1 MENARV
7 SCQDYPQQLATA
19 VIGNGN
25 KGCYDE
31 EIVLRSSSQCV
42 ALVQFDTTDYQN
54 NILSAVLAA
63 AISSFPCPF
72 VSVFSS
78 MALKAS
84 YPLLIRY
91 LIIRGCG
98 SGLWHA
104 ASRRDYQLCMSSL
117 IMINLINVSA
127 KFSSSTVVIISLN
140 ALPSVQKY

>member
-1 MENARV
+1 MLGFRV
-7 SCQDYPQQLATA
+7 RTILSNLLRRLLATA
-19 VIGNGN
+19 TKVVIM
-25 KGCYDE
+25 E
-31 EIVLRSSSQCV
+31 RIVLRSSSQCV

-91 LIIRGCG
+91 MIIGGCG
-98 SGLWHA
+98 SGL
-104 ASRRDYQLCMSSL
+104 
-117 IMINLINVSA
+117 
-127 KFSSSTVVIISLN
+127 
-140 ALPSVQKY
+140 